1 MPSVSSALE
10 IREIRSSE
18 LEAARRLLAKN
29 GWVGSVSDPRK
40 FRKLVARSQR
50 ALVAID
56 KNKVVGFLRALTDG
70 MENGYISMLVVSAAH
85 RRKGVGRA
93 LVEAV
98 MGSDKGMTW
107 VLRAARKGAP
117 LFWGSVGFRRSAV
130 AMERPRVR
138 PPKP

>member
-29 GWVGSVSDPRK
+29 GWVGSVSDPGK

-56 KNKVVGFLRALTDG
+56 GKKVVGFLRALTDR
-70 MENGYISMLVVSAAH
+70 MENGYISMLVVAEKH

-93 LVEAV
+93 LVDAV
-98 MGSDKGMTW
+98 MGNDRGMTW
-107 VLRAARKGAP
+107 ALRAIGKGAP
-117 LFWGSVGFRRSAV
+117 AFWARVGFRRSRV

-138 PPKP
+138 RV